1 MAKNC
6 FISLL
11 LCLFAIEGMAYEPE
25 AQIGSQ
31 VYLYVNEGGIL
42 NPGNGN
48 PSIPRGPVVCPNVT
62 LDIHTLYFNNVGYD
76 LTLVLLDEDGEE
88 AYTTFVPAYTA
99 SLFIPLYLNDTYQIR
114 LYPGGYYYFY
124 GWIEL

>member
-1 MAKNC
+1 MKKFC
-6 FISLL
+6 LL
-11 LCLFAIEGMAYEPE
+11 LML
-25 AQIGSQ
+25 
-31 VYLYVNEGGIL
+31 LLGGIMFTTAETVPL
-42 NPGNGN
+42 GVGFDDTTGN
-48 PSIPRGPVVCPNVT
+48 IPEHPRTPILVPNVE
-62 LDIHTLYFNNVGYD
+62 LYIHTLYFNNVGYD